1 MKRELAALSLLFV
14 SACAPAEPAPSSS
27 AAPSSTSAAPSST
40 SAAPS
45 STSAAAASAAPQAGS
60 TAPADKVAT
69 GACNMV
75 ARVIEQQDVRFTS
88 NSPIAL
94 RARRA
99 TDPGVRE
106 AGERLAVVT
115 KESGDMFIRNDPN
128 EDTGPVDA
136 RMAEAQRGL
145 LTACTAL
152 FGPQPWPF
160 APSPTASS

>member
-1 MKRELAALSLLFV
+1 M
-14 SACAPAEPAPSSS
+14 
-27 AAPSSTSAAPSST
+27 
-40 SAAPS
+40 
-45 STSAAAASAAPQAGS
+45 
-60 TAPADKVAT
+60 
-69 GACNMV
+69 
-75 ARVIEQQDVRFTS
+75 IEQQDVRFTS

-106 AGERLAVVT
+106 TGERLAVVT
-115 KESGDMFIRNDPN
+115 KESGDMFVRNDPN

-160 APSPTASS
+160 APSPTATN

>member
-1 MKRELAALSLLFV
+1 MKRELAALSLLLV

-27 AAPSSTSAAPSST
+27 AAPSSSPS
-40 SAAPS
+40 
-45 STSAAAASAAPQAGS
+45 SAAAASAAPQAGS
-60 TAPADKVAT
+60 AAPADKVAT

>member
-27 AAPSSTSAAPSST
+27 AAPSSSPSS
-40 SAAPS
+40 
-45 STSAAAASAAPQAGS
+45 SAAAASAAPQAGS

-136 RMAEAQRGL
+136 RMAEAQRAL